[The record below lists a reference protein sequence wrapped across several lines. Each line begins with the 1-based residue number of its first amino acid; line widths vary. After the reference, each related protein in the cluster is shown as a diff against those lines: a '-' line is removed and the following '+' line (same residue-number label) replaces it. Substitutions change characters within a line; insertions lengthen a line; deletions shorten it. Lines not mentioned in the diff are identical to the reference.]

1 MLTLKKRKNRK
12 TMAEPKTS
20 KSKLDAALGIA
31 PDKSIDDFL
40 NSLTIE
46 NNSAKEAVDNIDKSV
61 KEEVEN
67 IDKELK
73 ALSFGNGF
81 DESQKL
87 LSIVSID
94 KSLKNIDDLI
104 SISKDVIKHIY
115 ENIVCTELVDS
126 ELIHAAAAFIESCHL
141 NVKEY
146 IDLYK
151 DRLKFYDKVQ
161 FEMLQQKHRRE
172 LLEAKQK
179 FEREKLDSKSIDIT
193 PTGMRTF
200 NQEDIVNALKN
211 QKL

>member
-1 MLTLKKRKNRK
+1 MP
-12 TMAEPKTS
+12 ESKTS
-20 KSKLDAALGIA
+20 KSKLDAALGIT

-46 NNSAKEAVDNIDKSV
+46 NNSAKEAVDKIDQSVKDEVANIDN
-61 KEEVEN
+61 E
-67 IDKELK
+67 IK
-73 ALSFGNGF
+73 AISFAGS
-81 DESQKL
+81 DESKRL

-94 KSLKNIDDLI
+94 NSLKNIDELI
-104 SISKDVIKHIY
+104 NISKDVIKHIY

-172 LLEAKQK
+172 LLETKQK
-179 FEREKLDSKSIDIT
+179 FEREKLDAKAVDVT
-193 PTGMRTF
+193 PTGMKTF
-200 NQEDIVNALKN
+200 NQEDIINALKN
-211 QKL
+211 QAL

>member
-1 MLTLKKRKNRK
+1 MP
-12 TMAEPKTS
+12 ESKTS

-46 NNSAKEAVDNIDKSV
+46 NNSAKEAVDKIDQSVKDEIANIDN
-61 KEEVEN
+61 E
-67 IDKELK
+67 IK
-73 ALSFGNGF
+73 AISFVGS
-81 DESQKL
+81 DESKRL

-94 KSLKNIDDLI
+94 NSLKNIDELI
-104 SISKDVIKHIY
+104 NISKDVIKHIY
-115 ENIVCTELVDS
+115 ENIVCTELIDS

-179 FEREKLDSKSIDIT
+179 FEREKIDAKAVDIT
-193 PTGMRTF
+193 PTGMKTF
-200 NQEDIVNALKN
+200 NQEDVINALKN
-211 QKL
+211 QNL